1 MTWPV
6 NVYACLYVHVGHCI
20 ALVCTFGTCR
30 DHTLAL
36 GSYREAVA
44 IGSVATRLPCAG
56 TRMQDDTC
64 HELLSSL
71 LCEGCKRSRVAQQR
85 CARPLTGRG
94 GRQSFSERLV
104 PMLLQEMMMSEVEA
118 SSELDLVGGQQQYRN
133 CTEPAKRHSLLH

>member
-30 DHTLAL
+30 DH
-36 GSYREAVA
+36 
-44 IGSVATRLPCAG
+44 CAG
-56 TRMQDDTC
+56 TLMQDDTC
-64 HELLSSL
+64 HELVSSL
-71 LCEGCKRSRVAQQR
+71 LCEGCKRSRVVQQR

-118 SSELDLVGGQQQYRN
+118 SSELDLVGGHQQYRN
-133 CTEPAKRHSLLH
+133 CTEPAKRHSLLR